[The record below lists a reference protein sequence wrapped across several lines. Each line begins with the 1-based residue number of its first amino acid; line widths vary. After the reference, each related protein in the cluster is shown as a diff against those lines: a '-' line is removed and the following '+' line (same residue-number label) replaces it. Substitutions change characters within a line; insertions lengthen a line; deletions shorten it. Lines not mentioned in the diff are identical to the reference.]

1 MKTIFYLNV
10 KKKKKHLERTPRDE
24 LEGRVQ
30 RVSCSDSN
38 QFIPQQV
45 RKISKRDPEKNKTE
59 RLFEMFYCT
68 ERTLRKLGNSIVINS
83 W

>member
-1 MKTIFYLNV
+1 MF

-45 RKISKRDPEKNKTE
+45 RKISKRDPENKTE

-68 ERTLRKLGNSIVINS
+68 ERTLRKLGYSIVINS

>member
-1 MKTIFYLNV
+1 MKTIFDLNV
-10 KKKKKHLERTPRDE
+10 KKKKCVERTPEDE

-30 RVSCSDSN
+30 HVSCSDSN

-45 RKISKRDPEKNKTE
+45 RKISKKDPEKNKTE
-59 RLFEMFYCT
+59 KLFEMFYCT
-68 ERTLRKLGNSIVINS
+68 DRNLRKVGNSIVINS

>member
-1 MKTIFYLNV
+1 MKNIFDLNA
-10 KKKKKHLERTPRDE
+10 KKKKHVEKTPRDE

-30 RVSCSDSN
+30 HVSCSDSN

-45 RKISKRDPEKNKTE
+45 RKISKKDPENNKTE

-68 ERTLRKLGNSIVINS
+68 ERILRKLGNSIVINS